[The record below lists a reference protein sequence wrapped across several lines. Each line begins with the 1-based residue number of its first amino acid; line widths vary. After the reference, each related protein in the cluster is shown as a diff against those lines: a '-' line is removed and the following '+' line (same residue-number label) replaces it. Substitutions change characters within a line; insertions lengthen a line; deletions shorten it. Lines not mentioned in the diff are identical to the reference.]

1 VDSAVGEQADEMEG
15 SSFLA
20 REVDGVGECG
30 IGEEAAIGDG
40 SVNAGHVHAHD
51 ASRAEIEMAHFGV
64 AHLAVR
70 QTNVVVAGTEESV
83 GVGREEPVVRGL
95 AGERDGVA
103 VSLGAVAPAVED
115 GEDDGFWHMQ
125 ESG

>member
-1 VDSAVGEQADEMEG
+1 MEG
-15 SSFLA
+15 SSFLGGQM
-20 REVDGVGECG
+20 DGVGEG
-30 IGEEAAIGDG
+30 WVGEETAVGDG
-40 SVNAGHVHAHD
+40 GVDAGHVHADD
-51 ASRAEIEMAHFGV
+51 AACAEIEVAHFGV
-64 AHLAVR
+64 AHLTVR
-70 QTNVVVAGTEESV
+70 QANVVVAGTEESV